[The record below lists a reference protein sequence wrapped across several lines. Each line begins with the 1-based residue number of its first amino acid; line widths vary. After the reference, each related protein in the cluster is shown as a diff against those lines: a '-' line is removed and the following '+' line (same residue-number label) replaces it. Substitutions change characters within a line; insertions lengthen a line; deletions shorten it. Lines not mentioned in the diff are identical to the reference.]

1 MCGVCG
7 SGDEDDGAQRQ
18 RTGAMGRN
26 WSGPF
31 RKTPGRLLGMGVV
44 RLYQLTLSG
53 FVGNGCRHIPTCSEY
68 GYEAFARHGFWSG
81 FWLTLFRV
89 GRCGPGGTAG
99 LDPVPETLDA
109 DLPVTP
115 PWRLWR
121 YGQKA

>member
-1 MCGVCG
+1 MCGACG
-7 SGDEDDGAQRQ
+7 QWHDDEDEPRE
-18 RTGAMGRN
+18 RPKPVGRN

-31 RKTPGRLLGMGVV
+31 AKTPGRLIGMGFI

-89 GRCGPGGTAG
+89 GRCGPGGTSG
-99 LDPVPETLDA
+99 LDPVPEMLGSA
-109 DLPVTP
+109 YKRFM
-115 PWRLWR
+115 PWAFWKF
-121 YGQKA
+121 GKKA